1 MIDKDRCLLVF
12 WYPSLLIADI
22 YRYRY
27 GSAKPYQS
35 LSIID
40 PTDLY

>member
-12 WYPSLLIADI
+12 WYPSLLIAD
-22 YRYRY
+22 RYRY

-40 PTDLY
+40 PIDLY